1 MHPVINK
8 TIISPAKIIS
18 LGLDVDVV
26 IILLPI
32 HINHFQNIRGNL
44 RQIIL
49 LKHTEHQYISP
60 SAFDGFWRRLAAACD
75 GLRRLAAACGGLRR
89 LAAAC
94 GGLRR
99 LATACGM
106 C

>member
-1 MHPVINK
+1 VHPVVNK

-44 RQIIL
+44 CQIIL

-60 SAFDGFWRRLAAACD
+60 SAFDGFWRRLAGCVSATEA
-75 GLRRLAAACGGLRR
+75 LCGGLV
-89 LAAAC
+89 
-94 GGLRR
+94 G
-99 LATACGM
+99 
-106 C
+106 